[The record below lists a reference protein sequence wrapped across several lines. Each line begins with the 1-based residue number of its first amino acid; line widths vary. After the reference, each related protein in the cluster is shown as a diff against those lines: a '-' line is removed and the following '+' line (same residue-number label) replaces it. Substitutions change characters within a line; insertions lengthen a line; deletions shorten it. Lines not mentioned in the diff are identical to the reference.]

1 MAKTVRLSSKRQI
14 AIPRAL
20 CEKVGIRIGGELV
33 IEESYG
39 RLILWPKP
47 KSYSDALEG
56 LGREIWEGVDPLE
69 YIRKE
74 RASWDK
80 RPSPQR

>member
-1 MAKTVRLSSKRQI
+1 MGKTVKLSSKRQI

-20 CEKVGIRIGGELV
+20 CEKLHIKIGQELMLLEGHGHFMIV
-33 IEESYG
+33 
-39 RLILWPKP
+39 PKP
-47 KSYSDALEG
+47 KNFAAALEG
-56 LGREIWEGVDPLE
+56 LGKEIWEGIDPLE

-80 RPSPQR
+80 HRLPPR

>member
-20 CEKVGIRIGGELV
+20 CDKLGIHIGQELTM
-33 IEESYG
+33 EEAHG

-47 KSYSDALEG
+47 KSYADALEG
-56 LGREIWEGVDPLE
+56 LGREIWEGIDPLE
-69 YIRKE
+69 YVRQE
-74 RASWDK
+74 RASWKK
-80 RPSPQR
+80 RSSRQP

>member
-20 CEKVGIRIGGELV
+20 CEKVGLRLGQELT
-33 IEESYG
+33 IQEAHG

-47 KSYSDALEG
+47 KSYSKALEG
-56 LGREIWEGVDPLE
+56 LGREIWEGIDPLE

-74 RASWDK
+74 RASWNK
-80 RPSPQR
+80 PPSPQR